1 MTKKEQLI
9 SRLLELLAYY
19 THSGHVLYRGKYS
32 NHHTRVM
39 LDLTTAKKLMD
50 ILEQL
55 SYTQPKALYLELQ
68 KCESV
73 ASKEYCELFED
84 IYSNRKEV

>member
-19 THSGHVLYRGKYS
+19 THSGYVLYRGKYS
-32 NHHTRVM
+32 NRHTRVI
-39 LDLTTAKKLMD
+39 LDLTTAKKLMN

-68 KCESV
+68 ERENV
-73 ASKEYCELFED
+73 ASNEYCELFEE